1 MTGLFIV
8 NVLLDDA
15 QCHDLES
22 LDLTVEEGVFA
33 VTVYSNRYAKYDK
46 ELFEPALYEWALENI
61 CFQQDGA
68 SQYCLIINEHFHAN
82 LSWAINF

>member
-8 NVLLDDA
+8 NVLLDGA

-22 LDLTVEEGVFA
+22 LDLTIEEGVFA

-46 ELFEPALYEWALENI
+46 ELFEPALHEWEASEYT
-61 CFQQDGA
+61 CQQCIDN
-68 SQYCLIINEHFHAN
+68 QVNN
-82 LSWAINF
+82 

>member
-8 NVLLDDA
+8 SVLLDGA

-33 VTVYSNRYAKYDK
+33 VTVYSNSYTKYDK
-46 ELFEPALYEWALENI
+46 ELFEPALYEWLLRTFGFSRMAPQSILP
-61 CFQQDGA
+61 D
-68 SQYCLIINEHFHAN
+68 YR
-82 LSWAINF
+82 

>member
-8 NVLLDDA
+8 NVLLDGA

-22 LDLTVEEGVFA
+22 LDLTIEEGGFA

-46 ELFEPALYEWALENI
+46 ELFESALYDWTLENI
-61 CFQQDGA
+61 WFQQDGA
-68 SQYCLIINEHFHAN
+68 TVNTA
-82 LSWAINF
+82 